1 MDIFSRHLPFCH
13 SPALAPYVRDR
24 VGAGDAVLTI
34 TSLLASIK
42 APPEII
48 GFYGNICG
56 AWAVSFIGNEKSL
69 DIGTIS
75 RYAKAILS

>member
-1 MDIFSRHLPFCH
+1 M
-13 SPALAPYVRDR
+13 DR
-24 VGAGDAVLTI
+24 VGAGDVVLTI
-34 TSLLASIK
+34 TSLLAASK

-69 DIGTIS
+69 DLGTIN
-75 RYAKAILS
+75 RYANSLLS